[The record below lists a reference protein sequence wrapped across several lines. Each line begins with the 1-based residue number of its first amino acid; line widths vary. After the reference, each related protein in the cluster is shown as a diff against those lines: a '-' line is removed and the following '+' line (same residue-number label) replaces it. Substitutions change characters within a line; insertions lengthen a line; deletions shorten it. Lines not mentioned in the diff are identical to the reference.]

1 MCGRIRRGV
10 DLFLRRRRRLKYLF
24 PMDDGE
30 SHVLLGF
37 RVFFSCFGRRR
48 RLLLLLLLLLLWY
61 VCVWTS
67 TPFFDSKF
75 SKTTLKIIIIIII
88 IIIMLCTQTSIYIYL
103 LTCFSLSL
111 SLSRRRR
118 RRRRTFFT
126 PPPFRP
132 IVVRSLDALGGA
144 VSREIDGR
152 GDGGFADVGKTW
164 DGVDKRWE

>member
-1 MCGRIRRGV
+1 MWTNSSSGV
-10 DLFLRRRRRLKYLF
+10 DLFLRRRRRRRLKYLF

-37 RVFFSCFGRRR
+37 RVFFSCFGRR

-88 IIIMLCTQTSIYIYL
+88 MLCTQTSIYIYL

-111 SLSRRRR
+111 SLKEEEEEEEDFFYSSSFPPNRRTLVGRAWRRRLARNRWR
-118 RRRRTFFT
+118 RRWRLRRC
-126 PPPFRP
+126 
-132 IVVRSLDALGGA
+132 
-144 VSREIDGR
+144 
-152 GDGGFADVGKTW
+152 W
-164 DGVDKRWE
+164 

>member
-10 DLFLRRRRRLKYLF
+10 DLFLRRRRRRLKYLF

-37 RVFFSCFGRRR
+37 RVFFSCFGRR

-75 SKTTLKIIIIIII
+75 SKTTLKIIIIII
-88 IIIMLCTQTSIYIYL
+88 MLCTQTSIYTYL

-111 SLSRRRR
+111 SLKEEEEEEDFFYSSSFPPNRRTLVGRAWRRRLARNRWTR
-118 RRRRTFFT
+118 RWRLRRC
-126 PPPFRP
+126 
-132 IVVRSLDALGGA
+132 
-144 VSREIDGR
+144 
-152 GDGGFADVGKTW
+152 W
-164 DGVDKRWE
+164 